1 MFRSKLTDISRYKW
15 RIVLKNSAVE
25 AEGIADSFRR
35 LGAAFDSLRNLLVVV
50 SEIEEI
56 SVRVIDLHDRRMAH
70 RR

>member
-35 LGAAFDSLRNLLVVV
+35 LGAAFDSLQSLLVVV